1 MNDSFTLFLLCR
13 AAFFCTSSKN
23 AILQGILYNN
33 PGRSSRDGQQIRGKI
48 VSHTAT
54 QGEKEQKAYL
64 FMSIFL
70 NLDKVILPHIPL
82 YVSYFFYG
90 SGLSDIFHS
99 CICEYLHSALYGLVS
114 FLNF

>member
-1 MNDSFTLFLLCR
+1 
-13 AAFFCTSSKN
+13 
-23 AILQGILYNN
+23 
-33 PGRSSRDGQQIRGKI
+33 
-48 VSHTAT
+48 
-54 QGEKEQKAYL
+54 
-64 FMSIFL
+64 MSIFL